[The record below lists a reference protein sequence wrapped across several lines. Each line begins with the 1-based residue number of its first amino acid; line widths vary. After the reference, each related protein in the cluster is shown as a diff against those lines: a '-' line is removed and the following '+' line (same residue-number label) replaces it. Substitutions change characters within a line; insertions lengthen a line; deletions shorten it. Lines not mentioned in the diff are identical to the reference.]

1 MQGWLLL
8 LHENMKKILS
18 NFDNND
24 DNGNFCDFKPVIM
37 IIILLVKKI
46 STAAPNVI
54 PCESM
59 EMMDTNVQLQ

>member
-8 LHENMKKILS
+8 LHENMKKI
-18 NFDNND
+18 FDNND

-37 IIILLVKKI
+37 IIILFVKKI

-54 PCESM
+54 PCKSM
-59 EMMDTNVQLQ
+59 EMMHTNVQLR

>member
-8 LHENMKKILS
+8 LHENMKKI
-18 NFDNND
+18 FDNND

-54 PCESM
+54 PRKSM
-59 EMMDTNVQLQ
+59 EMMDYTNVQLR

>member
-18 NFDNND
+18 NFD

-59 EMMDTNVQLQ
+59 EMMHTNVQLR

>member
-8 LHENMKKILS
+8 LHENMKKI
-18 NFDNND
+18 FDNNND
-24 DNGNFCDFKPVIM
+24 SGNFCDFKPVIM

-59 EMMDTNVQLQ
+59 EMMDTNVQLR